1 MNIVLFVLL
10 VITVVLLIYFLSKEL
25 KTDKMN
31 KSLAISMILL
41 GILQLLI
48 GFLNIGESV
57 SYVSFA
63 VGILTINIKP
73 AEMFNCCFNRRKNS
87 LLICNIEA

>member
-63 VGILTINIKP
+63 VGILTIITFVIQIKKL
-73 AEMFNCCFNRRKNS
+73 N
-87 LLICNIEA
+87 

>member
-48 GFLNIGESV
+48 GFLKGTSRIPQKPRRSCFPGLL
-57 SYVSFA
+57 
-63 VGILTINIKP
+63 LTI
-73 AEMFNCCFNRRKNS
+73 F
-87 LLICNIEA
+87 

>member
-63 VGILTINIKP
+63 VGILTIITFVIQIKKI
-73 AEMFNCCFNRRKNS
+73 N
-87 LLICNIEA
+87 